1 MQPLAHQSFVWLR
14 LPPPQQWWICGSQE
28 IIWPVCSHCVHVN
41 NIFIVTFLTTHTL
54 CSCLH
59 CLLELYL
66 EMWCV
71 CHFPRMSCDS
81 VRPFCL
87 IWVQVLDRH
96 KALDNMVEL
105 LQVYTQEDEAY
116 GELLEA
122 TTQLYHYLLQPF
134 RDMREVA
141 MLHRQ
146 QIKVIHHPQIPSVL
160 ELGLVGVD
168 TLLEL
173 EHTPTW
179 VQRCCFWPWNTVVKS
194 SAAPAI

>member
-1 MQPLAHQSFVWLR
+1 MLS
-14 LPPPQQWWICGSQE
+14 
-28 IIWPVCSHCVHVN
+28 
-41 NIFIVTFLTTHTL
+41 
-54 CSCLH
+54 
-59 CLLELYL
+59 
-66 EMWCV
+66 
-71 CHFPRMSCDS
+71 
-81 VRPFCL
+81 FCL

-96 KALDNMVEL
+96 KAMENMVEL

-146 QIKVIHHPQIPSVL
+146 QIKVIHHPRIPSVL
-160 ELGLVGVD
+160 GLDLVGLD

-173 EHTPTW
+173 EHTP
-179 VQRCCFWPWNTVVKS
+179 S
-194 SAAPAI
+194 